1 MPSAVMKR
9 KRAFEK
15 LESALVKRKFVR
27 IVRVMDG
34 ADRLD
39 GYVVAIGD
47 DWILLRGMD
56 NDLSIDGWSAVRIRD
71 IHSIDNLSRRAQPD
85 LQSRVLEAL
94 DQWPPKAPT
103 VCLVNDLNGVISTAH
118 GVSTLVAVHRESSR
132 PDALWIGVT
141 RAVDDEHVTL
151 TELDAGG
158 EWDMT
163 NTVFETDDVTRV
175 DFDTNYIRN
184 LSLVM
189 GNVPAA

>member
-1 MPSAVMKR
+1 MKR

-47 DWILLRGMD
+47 DWVLLRGMD
-56 NDLSIDGWSAVRIRD
+56 NDLSVDGWSAVRIRD
-71 IHSIDNLSRRAQPD
+71 IHSIDSLSRREHRD
-85 LQSRVLEAL
+85 VQSRVLEAL

-103 VCLVNDLNGVISTAH
+103 VCLVNDLNGVIRTAQ
-118 GVSTLVAVHRESSR
+118 GVSALVAVHREASR
-132 PDALWIGVT
+132 PDSLWIGVT
-141 RAVDDEHVTL
+141 RAVDDENLTL
-151 TELDAGG
+151 TELDAAG
-158 EWDMT
+158 EWDAT
-163 NTVFETDDVTRV
+163 NSVFDTDDVTRV

-184 LSLVM
+184 LTLVM
-189 GNVPAA
+189 GDVPAA